1 MNSLHDDEAIRP
13 RPQFW
18 YELPY
23 GYAQL
28 EIYPSEERMTEL
40 ARGILALPDGVRE
53 RADQVFRLYALVM
66 YEMQKHRVQGCALGL
81 HPDDREG
88 GAAMSVF
95 TVSSVDSPGVNP
107 KAVLATLLSSGAGET
122 RESGVVPVELPCGPG
137 FLTQA
142 VERPAPADRPAAGEA
157 AGVDAG
163 IEDAPVWRGLLAIP
177 DTREQAIIALQLVT
191 PAVHLAD
198 EYRGVLVNIGRTVS
212 FTDPALA
219 ARTGDEPP
227 EPGSATESVRSDF
240 G

>member
-1 MNSLHDDEAIRP
+1 MSGVEKVAPITP

-18 YELPY
+18 YEIPY

-28 EIYPSEERMTEL
+28 EVHPSAERIEEL
-40 ARGILALPDGVRE
+40 ARQVLALPDGLRE

-81 HPDDREG
+81 HSDERDD
-88 GAAMSVF
+88 AVMSVL

-107 KAVLATLLSSGAGET
+107 KAVLTTLLDSGAGEA
-122 RESGVVPVELPCGPG
+122 RDSGFVPVELLCGPG
-137 FLTQA
+137 FLTQH
-142 VERPAPADRPAAGEA
+142 VQRPVPPGQVPEER
-157 AGVDAG
+157 
-163 IEDAPVWRGLLAIP
+163 EDGAQATPVWRGLLAIP
-177 DTREQAIIALQLVT
+177 DTRSSAIIALQLVT

-198 EYRGVLVNIGRTVS
+198 EYRGVLVGIGRTVS

-219 ARTGDEPP
+219 TRMRNESP
-227 EPGSATESVRSDF
+227 EPGSAAEAVRSDF